1 MRKGLAGR
9 RWSAA
14 LAAAA
19 FLLGALS
26 AVPAPAVAHGGSEV
40 FGASGAVYVV
50 AWSPDGSL
58 LAFATDTGNITVI
71 DGISHQLLATW
82 HGHDGPVN
90 EVAFSPD
97 GTKIASV
104 SGAYKVPSKERTLKV
119 WEIAS
124 RAMLLNI
131 SGYRDWAVSVAWS
144 PDGKMLAS
152 STGVDNH
159 DANNSYSFGEV
170 LFHDALTGVLLWNAS
185 GLDSYPA
192 RISWAPDG
200 HALAAQGHFQDLW
213 LLDPYASPPSM
224 ALINHSFRDLVGHA
238 SHGWAVAWSPDSRF
252 IVGGY
257 SYDFTHDGLTDV
269 GSVIVFDPNDRDIDG
284 YARQVMSGEIHS
296 RPAEW
301 VGWDST
307 GRFIASCSGGDILD
321 KRGSSP
327 VQGQDGQVDSGELI
341 VYNFTKSI
349 GTSRL
354 QGESVFVF
362 GTSWCSSVAWRPG
375 NLTVAAGNAD
385 GTVKL
390 YVLDQDGDGC
400 MVWVDYKPLDPMV
413 CAAPSSNTPSFFES
427 WGLPLLGVAAL
438 CVAVAGFLAIG
449 RRRVQVEPDRT
460 GRRAGASGNSRG
472 RPPPRRK

>member
-1 MRKGLAGR
+1 MIATRNGRAGRGLLAALLLLAGTV
-9 RWSAA
+9 AA
-14 LAAAA
+14 I
-19 FLLGALS
+19 
-26 AVPAPAVAHGGSEV
+26 PAPASAHGGSEV

-50 AWSPDGSL
+50 AWNRDGTKF
-58 LAFATDTGNITVI
+58 AFATDTGDITVY
-71 DGISHQLLATW
+71 DGVSHQLVAKW
-82 HGHDGPVN
+82 HAHDGPIN

-97 GTKIASV
+97 GTKIASA
-104 SGAYKVPSKERTLKV
+104 SGAYKVPGKERTLKV
-119 WEIAS
+119 WDIAS
-124 RAMLLNI
+124 QAMLLNI

-192 RISWAPDG
+192 RIAWAPDG
-200 HALAAQGHFQDLW
+200 HALAAQGHFNDLW
-213 LLDPYASPPSM
+213 LLDPYASPPTK
-224 ALINHSFRDLVGHA
+224 ALINHSYRDPVGHA

-252 IVGGY
+252 LVAGY
-257 SYDFTHDGLTDV
+257 SYDFTLDGLTDV
-269 GSVIVFDPNDRDIDG
+269 GSVIVYDPNDRDPDG

-321 KRGSSP
+321 KRGSTP
-327 VQGQDGQVDSGELI
+327 VLGQDGQVDSGELI
-341 VYNFTKSI
+341 VYNFTKSV

-354 QGESVFVF
+354 KGENVFVF
-362 GTSWCSSVAWRPG
+362 GTSWCSSLAWRPG

-390 YVLDQDGDGC
+390 YVLDEDGDGC
-400 MVWVDYKPLDPMV
+400 MLWVDSAPRDPLV
-413 CAAPSSNTPSFFES
+413 CAASATQAPTFLES
-427 WGLPLLGVAAL
+427 WGLPLLAVAAAA
-438 CVAVAGFLAIG
+438 VAVAGFLIV
-449 RRRVQVEPDRT
+449 RRSRVEVEPDRRGHQRNG
-460 GRRAGASGNSRG
+460 GRDSERGGSSR
-472 RPPPRRK
+472 RR